1 MLTSS
6 PPRSNFG
13 MKFVRGE
20 MKKTFIIFSIV
31 LVLFCLAGCKQYVFV
46 PGDMFPPPWV
56 DDDNNSK
63 PEVNVEI
70 SASGYFSPEADGMFS
85 IPYTDENGIRNVA
98 SLPRPSSINEYGVGT
113 FRINGIDIELQIAD
127 EVISDEEDFRAFVSY
142 KTSRSASETRVAV
155 IAEDIDVAP
164 VLISQP
170 DIVLTSLSEA
180 TITIKHSGET
190 NTDSISGQ
198 ALFYIS
204 ADNVRISRLNIEAD
218 ASENPWDD
226 KIRLMK
232 ISDTF
237 GEDGIYDEINSTVLS
252 DVSLNSNGKTGPLL
266 DMNNTK
272 DVVLKN
278 VTFSGNSNY
287 YSYVTIT
294 KSLNFIFDGITLPA
308 PESINFTYNANDS
321 EYFFSSGTFSN
332 VASVPFITWDSELF
346 TSEKSFDDVK
356 SRLSGL
362 DAFIDDS
369 ITASDLDVSDSGS
382 FAYHILYNKNIS
394 NEYLTTYR
402 PALIAAIKAAITD
415 MFEF

>member
-70 SASGYFSPEADGMFS
+70 PASGYFSPEADGMFS

-127 EVISDEEDFRAFVSY
+127 EVISDEDDFRAFVSY

-155 IAEDIDVAP
+155 IAGDINVEP

-170 DIVLTSLSEA
+170 DIILTSLSNA

-252 DVSLNSNGKTGPLL
+252 DVSLNSNDMTGPLL

-294 KSLNFIFDGITLPA
+294 KSLDFIFDGITLPDLK
-308 PESINFTYNANDS
+308 SINFTYDDDS
-321 EYFFSSGTFSN
+321 EYFFSSGAFSN
-332 VASVPFITWDSELF
+332 VSGIPFITWDSELF

>member
-1 MLTSS
+1 
-6 PPRSNFG
+6 
-13 MKFVRGE
+13 

-56 DDDNNSK
+56 DDDNNNK

-70 SASGYFSPEADGMFS
+70 PASGFFLPGADGMFS

-127 EVISDEEDFRAFVSY
+127 EVISNEENFDAFVRYNTSISA
-142 KTSRSASETRVAV
+142 SRSRLTV
-155 IAEDIDVAP
+155 IAKDIDVDP

-170 DIVLTSLSEA
+170 DIVITSLSDA

-218 ASENPWDD
+218 DSGDSWD
-226 KIRLMK
+226 KTIRLLK

-237 GEDGIYDEINSTVLS
+237 GEDGYNKINSTVLS

-278 VTFSGNSNY
+278 VSFSGNSNY

-294 KSLNFIFDGITLPA
+294 KSLDFIFDGITLLA
-308 PESINFTYNANDS
+308 PESINFTYDDDS
-321 EYFFSSGTFSN
+321 EYFFSSGAFSN
-332 VASVPFITWDSELF
+332 VSGIPFITWDSELF
-346 TSEKSFDDVK
+346 TSGQSFDSVK

-362 DAFIDDS
+362 DAFMDDA
-369 ITASDLDVSDSGS
+369 ITASELGVSGYDL
-382 FAYHILYNKNIS
+382 FAYHILYNRNIS
-394 NEYLTTYR
+394 NEYLNTYR
-402 PALIAAIKAAITD
+402 PALIAAIKEAIND
-415 MFEF
+415 MVEL

>member
-1 MLTSS
+1 M
-6 PPRSNFG
+6 
-13 MKFVRGE
+13 
-20 MKKTFIIFSIV
+20 
-31 LVLFCLAGCKQYVFV
+31 LFCLVGCKQYVFV

-70 SASGYFSPEADGMFS
+70 PASGYFSPGADGMFS
-85 IPYTDENGIRNVA
+85 IPYTDENGIHSVA
-98 SLPRPSSINEYGVGT
+98 SLPSPSSINEYGVGT

-127 EVISDEEDFRAFVSY
+127 EVISNEEDFDAFVSY

-155 IAEDIDVAP
+155 IAEDIDVDP
-164 VLISQP
+164 ILISQP
-170 DIVLTSLSEA
+170 DIVLTSLSDA

-218 ASENPWDD
+218 VSEGPWNRE
-226 KIRLMK
+226 IRLLK

-237 GEDGIYDEINSTVLS
+237 AEGEDGIYNEINSTVLS

-278 VTFSGNSNY
+278 VSFSGDSKY

-294 KSLNFIFDGITLPA
+294 KSLDFIFDGITLPVLK
-308 PESINFTYNANDS
+308 SINFTYDKNS
-321 EYFFSSGTFSN
+321 EYFFSSGVFSN
-332 VASVPFITWDSELF
+332 VSGIPFITWDSELF
-346 TSEKSFDDVK
+346 ISEESFDYVK
-356 SRLSGL
+356 SQLSGL
-362 DAFIDDS
+362 DAFIDDA
-369 ITASDLDVSDSGS
+369 ITATDLDLGVPGFDSL
-382 FAYHILYNKNIS
+382 AYHILYNKNIS
-394 NEYLTTYR
+394 NEYLETYR
-402 PALIAAIKAAITD
+402 PALIQAIKDAINGIITL
-415 MFEF
+415 

>member
-1 MLTSS
+1 
-6 PPRSNFG
+6 
-13 MKFVRGE
+13 

-70 SASGYFSPEADGMFS
+70 PASGYFSPEADGMFS

-127 EVISDEEDFRAFVSY
+127 EVISDEDDFRAFVSY

-155 IAEDIDVAP
+155 IAGDINVEP

-170 DIVLTSLSEA
+170 DIILTSLSNA

-252 DVSLNSNGKTGPLL
+252 DVSLNSNDMTGPLL

-294 KSLNFIFDGITLPA
+294 KSLDFIFDGITLPDLK
-308 PESINFTYNANDS
+308 SINFTYDDDS
-321 EYFFSSGTFSN
+321 EYFFSSGAFSN
-332 VASVPFITWDSELF
+332 VSGIPFITWDSELF

>member
-1 MLTSS
+1 
-6 PPRSNFG
+6 
-13 MKFVRGE
+13 

-70 SASGYFSPEADGMFS
+70 PASGYFSPEADGMFS

-332 VASVPFITWDSELF
+332 VSSVPFITWDSELF

>member
-1 MLTSS
+1 
-6 PPRSNFG
+6 
-13 MKFVRGE
+13 

-70 SASGYFSPEADGMFS
+70 PASGYFSPEADGMFS

-127 EVISDEEDFRAFVSY
+127 EVISDEDDFRAFVSY

-155 IAEDIDVAP
+155 IAGDINVEP

-170 DIVLTSLSEA
+170 DIILTSLSNA
-180 TITIKHSGET
+180 TITIKHFGET

-252 DVSLNSNGKTGPLL
+252 DVSLNSNDMTGPLL

-294 KSLNFIFDGITLPA
+294 KSLDFIFDGITLPDLK
-308 PESINFTYNANDS
+308 SINFTYDDDS
-321 EYFFSSGTFSN
+321 EYFFSSGAFSN
-332 VASVPFITWDSELF
+332 VSGIPFITWDSELF

>member
-1 MLTSS
+1 
-6 PPRSNFG
+6 
-13 MKFVRGE
+13 

-70 SASGYFSPEADGMFS
+70 PASGYFSPGADGMFS

-98 SLPRPSSINEYGVGT
+98 SLPRPSIINEYGVGT

-127 EVISDEEDFRAFVSY
+127 EVISNEDDFRAFVSY
-142 KTSRSASETRVAV
+142 KTSRSASGTRVAV
-155 IAEDIDVAP
+155 VAEDIDVDP

-170 DIVLTSLSEA
+170 DIVITSLSDA

-218 ASENPWDD
+218 DSGNEWD
-226 KIRLMK
+226 KTIRLLK

-237 GEDGIYDEINSTVLS
+237 GEDGYNKINSTVLS

-278 VTFSGNSNY
+278 VSFSGDSKY

-294 KSLNFIFDGITLPA
+294 KSLDFIFDGITLPA
-308 PESINFTYNANDS
+308 LKSINFTYDKDS
-321 EYFFSSGTFSN
+321 EYFFSSGVFSN
-332 VASVPFITWDSELF
+332 VSGIPFITWDSELF
-346 TSEKSFDDVK
+346 MSGKSFDSVK

-362 DAFIDDS
+362 DAFIDDA
-369 ITASDLDVSDSGS
+369 ITATDLGVPDFDSL
-382 FAYHILYNKNIS
+382 AYHILYNRNIS

-415 MFEF
+415 MVEF

>member
-1 MLTSS
+1 
-6 PPRSNFG
+6 
-13 MKFVRGE
+13 

-46 PGDMFPPPWV
+46 LGDMFPPPWV
-56 DDDNNSK
+56 GDDNNSK

-70 SASGYFSPEADGMFS
+70 PASGYFSPGTDGMFS
-85 IPYTDENGIRNVA
+85 IPYTDENGIHNVA

-113 FRINGIDIELQIAD
+113 FRINGIDIELKIAD

-155 IAEDIDVAP
+155 IAGDINVEP

-170 DIVLTSLSEA
+170 DIVITSLSDA
-180 TITIKHSGET
+180 TITIKHSDGGT
-190 NTDSISGQ
+190 NADSISGQ

-218 ASENPWDD
+218 DSGDSWD
-226 KIRLMK
+226 KTIRLLK

-237 GEDGIYDEINSTVLS
+237 AEGGDGIYDEINSTVLS
-252 DVSLNSNGKTGPLL
+252 DVSLNSNDMTGPLL

-294 KSLNFIFDGITLPA
+294 KSLDFIFDGITLPDLK
-308 PESINFTYNANDS
+308 SINFTYNANDS
-321 EYFFSSGTFSN
+321 EYFFSSGAFSN
-332 VASVPFITWDSELF
+332 VSGIPFITWDSELF
-346 TSEKSFDDVK
+346 TSGKSFDSVK

-402 PALIAAIKAAITD
+402 PALIAAIKEAIND
-415 MFEF
+415 MVEF

>member
-1 MLTSS
+1 
-6 PPRSNFG
+6 
-13 MKFVRGE
+13 

-70 SASGYFSPEADGMFS
+70 PASGYFSPEADGMFS

-127 EVISDEEDFRAFVSY
+127 EVISDEDDFRAFVSY

-155 IAEDIDVAP
+155 IAEDIDVDP

-170 DIVLTSLSEA
+170 DIVITSLSDA

-252 DVSLNSNGKTGPLL
+252 DVSLNSNDMTGPLL

-294 KSLNFIFDGITLPA
+294 KSLDFIFDGITLPDLK
-308 PESINFTYNANDS
+308 SINFTYDDDS
-321 EYFFSSGTFSN
+321 EYFFSSGAFSN
-332 VASVPFITWDSELF
+332 VSGIPFITWDSELF

>member
-1 MLTSS
+1 
-6 PPRSNFG
+6 
-13 MKFVRGE
+13 MKR
-20 MKKTFIIFSIV
+20 M
-31 LVLFCLAGCKQYVFV
+31 
-46 PGDMFPPPWV
+46 
-56 DDDNNSK
+56 
-63 PEVNVEI
+63 
-70 SASGYFSPEADGMFS
+70 
-85 IPYTDENGIRNVA
+85 
-98 SLPRPSSINEYGVGT
+98 
-113 FRINGIDIELQIAD
+113 IAD
-127 EVISDEEDFRAFVSY
+127 EVISNEEDFDAFVSY

-155 IAEDIDVAP
+155 IAGDINVEP

-170 DIVLTSLSEA
+170 DIILTSLSNA

-252 DVSLNSNGKTGPLL
+252 DVSLNSNDMTGPLL

-294 KSLNFIFDGITLPA
+294 KSLDFIFDGITLPDLK
-308 PESINFTYNANDS
+308 SINFTYDDDS
-321 EYFFSSGTFSN
+321 EYFFSSGAFSN
-332 VASVPFITWDSELF
+332 VSGIPFITWDSELF

>member
-1 MLTSS
+1 M
-6 PPRSNFG
+6 
-13 MKFVRGE
+13 
-20 MKKTFIIFSIV
+20 
-31 LVLFCLAGCKQYVFV
+31 LFCLVGCKQYVFV
-46 PGDMFPPPWV
+46 PGDIFPPPWV

-70 SASGYFSPEADGMFS
+70 PASGYFSPGADGMFS
-85 IPYTDENGIRNVA
+85 IPYTDENGIHSVA
-98 SLPRPSSINEYGVGT
+98 SLSSPSSINEYGVGT

-127 EVISDEEDFRAFVSY
+127 EVISEEEDFDAFVSY

-155 IAEDIDVAP
+155 IDEDINVEP

-170 DIVLTSLSEA
+170 DIVLPSLSDA

-198 ALFYIS
+198 SLFYIS

-218 ASENPWDD
+218 VSEGPWNRE
-226 KIRLMK
+226 IRLLK

-237 GEDGIYDEINSTVLS
+237 AEGEDGIYNEINSTVLS

-278 VTFSGNSNY
+278 VSFSGDSKY

-294 KSLNFIFDGITLPA
+294 KSLDFIFDGITLPA
-308 PESINFTYNANDS
+308 LKSINFTYDKNS
-321 EYFFSSGTFSN
+321 EYFFSSGVFSN
-332 VASVPFITWDSELF
+332 VSGIPFITWDSELF
-346 TSEKSFDDVK
+346 ISEESFDYVK
-356 SRLSGL
+356 SQLSGL
-362 DAFIDDS
+362 DTFIDDA
-369 ITASDLDVSDSGS
+369 ITATDLDLGVPD
-382 FAYHILYNKNIS
+382 FDFRAYHILYNKNIS
-394 NEYLTTYR
+394 NEYLETYR
-402 PALIAAIKAAITD
+402 PALIQAIKDAINGIITL
-415 MFEF
+415 